1 MTYSIL
7 SSLFVP
13 LSAFS
18 FSLKND
24 LIMDVFSEV
33 LIVNI
38 PVGDNIQPTPKTKW
52 LRSDWLMGTVQK
64 IHPLKK
70 G

>member
-38 PVGDNIQPTPKTKW
+38 PVGDNIQPTPKTK
-52 LRSDWLMGTVQK
+52 
-64 IHPLKK
+64 
-70 G
+70 